1 MAMEAG
7 TEQVAIGTKLVDDT
21 RLSLDRIAAIGTK
34 IGALVEAIAQAALLQ
49 SENSTQVTHSIDRV
63 ADISHNTSLRADNV
77 QASFQDLLKLAQ
89 ELQKNVGQF
98 KIE

>member
-7 TEQVAIGTKLVDDT
+7 TEQVIIGTRLVDET
-21 RLSLDRIAAIGTK
+21 RSSLNRITAISLK
-34 IGALVEAIAQAALLQ
+34 IGELVESIAQAALLQ
-49 SENSTQVTHSIDRV
+49 SENSTQVTQSIDRV
-63 ADISHNTSLRADNV
+63 ADISHKTSTRADNV
-77 QASFQDLLKLAQ
+77 QASFQDLLQLAQ